1 MTVNSRFVVKG
12 GCVGP
17 PFHCDATEFWPF
29 RVSGIRVFALHASAA
44 ISLPPVGWLVW
55 ALQGTRWKLTHRTLE
70 RGDV

>member
-1 MTVNSRFVVKG
+1 MTANSRFVVKG

-29 RVSGIRVFALHASAA
+29 RVSGIQVFALHASAA
-44 ISLPPVGWLVW
+44 LSLPPVGWL
-55 ALQGTRWKLTHRTLE
+55 LGSSQGTSCELTHRTQE